1 VSLPSRAEAV
11 VVGGGV
17 MGASIA
23 YHLTVRGVRD
33 VLLLER
39 AHVCAGPT
47 SRSTAII
54 RLHYTQPLLVRM
66 AAHGLRAYRA
76 FEDVVG
82 GESGFVRT
90 GMLFGADPGER
101 AMLEGNV
108 AVGRSEGVET
118 HVVDAE
124 QVAEIDPRVVA
135 DDLVFCYEPEAGYCD
150 PYLITTGFALA
161 AARGGAR
168 VVEGVRV
175 VGVEA
180 GRVATDAGD
189 VAAGAVV
196 VAAGPWSDR
205 LLTTLGYTLP
215 IVPARAEVGRFRLPP
230 TFGTPPPAVADF
242 SAAQVYFRP
251 AAEPGVLEVGS
262 LDPRHAE
269 SPLDDPDACPEGA
282 EPATLEAYRS
292 ALARRLRG
300 AGGGHWR
307 GSWSAVYDVTPDWE
321 PAIGFVPGAES
332 VIVAAGFSGHGFK
345 LAPAV
350 GAVVAELVCDGRATS
365 FDLALLD
372 PLRFERGELVGAR
385 YGYSVLG

>member
-1 VSLPSRAEAV
+1 
-11 VVGGGV
+11 

-66 AAHGLRAYRA
+66 AAHGLRTYGA
-76 FEDVVG
+76 FEDTVG
-82 GESGFVRT
+82 SGAGFVRT
-90 GMLFGADPGER
+90 GMLFGADPSER

-108 AVGRSEGVET
+108 AVGRGEGVET

-150 PYLITTGFALA
+150 PYLVTTGYALA
-161 AARGGAR
+161 AKRGGAR
-168 VVEGVRV
+168 IAEGVRV

-196 VAAGPWSDR
+196 VAAGPWSGG
-205 LLTTLGYTLP
+205 LVAPLGYTLP
-215 IVPARAEVGRFRLPP
+215 VVPARAEVGRFRLPP
-230 TFGTPPPAVADF
+230 AFGTAPPAVADF

-251 AAEPGVLEVGS
+251 AEPGYVEVGS
-262 LDPRHAE
+262 LDPRNAE
-269 SPLDDPDACPEGA
+269 VPLVDPDACPEGA
-282 EPATLEAYRS
+282 EPETLEAYAT

-321 PAIGFVPGAES
+321 PAIGFVPGADG
-332 VIVAAGFSGHGFK
+332 VVVAAGFSGHGFK
-345 LAPAV
+345 LGPAV
-350 GAVVAELVCDGRATS
+350 GAVVAELVCDGRATT
-365 FDLALLD
+365 FDLGLLD